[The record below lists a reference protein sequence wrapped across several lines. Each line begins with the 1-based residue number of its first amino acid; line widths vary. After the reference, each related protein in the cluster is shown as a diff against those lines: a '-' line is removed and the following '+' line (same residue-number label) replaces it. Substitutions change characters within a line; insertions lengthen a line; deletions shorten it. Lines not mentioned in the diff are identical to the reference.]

1 MHLVLRLLVNAVA
14 FYLIARYVPGFHVA
28 NFTAALIAALI
39 FGIVNAILRPIVLLV
54 SLPFT
59 ILTLGIF
66 VLIVNALMFWLTALI
81 SPGVHV
87 DDFKAAFIGA
97 LIMMIVSFLTTQI
110 FKSEDTTRVATRR
123 SGSG

>member
-1 MHLVLRLLVNAVA
+1 MLLLLRLLINALT
-14 FYLIARYVPGFHVA
+14 FYLIAMYVPGFHVA
-28 NFTAALIAALI
+28 DFKAAIIAAIIFGVVNALI
-39 FGIVNAILRPIVLLV
+39 RPVVLLI

-66 VLIVNALMFWLTALI
+66 VLVVNALMFWLTALI
-81 SPGVHV
+81 APGVRV

-110 FKSEDTTRVATRR
+110 FKSEDTTRVAPRR
-123 SGSG
+123 TGSG